1 MSIKLKELIYMQTM
15 STLAITPSGKKYW
28 FNIEHSYS
36 QGTAFMEMTEEK
48 IQVLEATIIRMCVH
62 ESGGTVFYIAEPE
75 IKEKTITVE
84 ETTKISSEIIYI
96 YQEKYA
102 YALNPSSEMTKSVKE
117 TYGINIIETLPT
129 SMYGMQIEHL
139 SVEPT
144 TGTIEAHIKY
154 I

>member
-1 MSIKLKELIYMQTM
+1 
-15 STLAITPSGKKYW
+15 
-28 FNIEHSYS
+28 
-36 QGTAFMEMTEEK
+36 MEMTEEK

-102 YALNPSSEMTKSVKE
+102 YAFNPSSEMTKSVKE
-117 TYGINIIETLPT
+117 TYGINIIEMLPT

-144 TGTIEAHIKY
+144 TGTIEAHIE
-154 I
+154 

>member
-1 MSIKLKELIYMQTM
+1 MAIKLKELIYMQTM

-36 QGTAFMEMTEEK
+36 QEPAFMEMTEEK
-48 IQVLEATIIRMCVH
+48 ISALEATIISIEVN
-62 ESGGTVFYIAEPE
+62 EDGVPVFYITEPNVQ
-75 IKEKTITVE
+75 EKTITVE

-102 YALNPSSEMTKSVKE
+102 YALNPSSEMIKSVKE
-117 TYGINIIETLPT
+117 TYGINVIEMLPT
-129 SMYGMQIEHL
+129 SMYSMQIENL

-144 TGTIEAHIKY
+144 TGAIEAY
-154 I
+154 IE

>member
-1 MSIKLKELIYMQTM
+1 MAIKLKELIDMQTM

-48 IQVLEATIIRMCVH
+48 IQVLEATIISIEVN
-62 ESGGTVFYIAEPE
+62 EGGVPVFYITEPNVQ
-75 IKEKTITVE
+75 EKTITVE

-96 YQEKYA
+96 YKEKYA
-102 YALNPSSEMTKSVKE
+102 YALNPSSEMIKSVKE
-117 TYGINIIETLPT
+117 TYGINVIEMLPT
-129 SMYGMQIEHL
+129 SMYSMQIENL

-144 TGTIEAHIKY
+144 TGTIEAY
-154 I
+154 IE